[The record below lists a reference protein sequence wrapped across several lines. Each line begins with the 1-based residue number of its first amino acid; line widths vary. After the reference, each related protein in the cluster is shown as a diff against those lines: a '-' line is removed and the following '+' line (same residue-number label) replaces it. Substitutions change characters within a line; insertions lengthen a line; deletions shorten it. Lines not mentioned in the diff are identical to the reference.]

1 MAGLKYS
8 RIATVSHQFCT
19 WRGKGRIAHHDKPH
33 TGRGRIYLPATVFFN
48 EGDYR
53 VIWAREKR
61 DTIPNIPESNS
72 QVVERMDHFG
82 ALGTFVLAAQTRSFT
97 EAGRRAGLS
106 ASAVGKAVARL
117 EADLGVR
124 LFHRSTRA
132 ITLTAEGG
140 LFLERC
146 NRIFAEYEVARNE
159 LTLAAGKPQG
169 KLRVG
174 LPQLG
179 TNLMPHLIAFQQA
192 YPDVELELEF
202 SDRLVN
208 VIEEGFDAVMR
219 IGEVQD
225 SRLVMRTLSGYR
237 HRLLASPGY
246 LAKRGVPTLPSDLNG
261 HSCLRY
267 RYPSSGKLDP
277 WPLLIDGQDGPFD
290 VPRSATAN
298 AIEPLLAMA
307 EAGLGIACLPDFFV
321 EQAIAAERLTPVLE
335 EYVRDYRTFSILW
348 PLSRQPLPKIKAFV
362 DFMAKRLG

>member
-1 MAGLKYS
+1 MAGS
-8 RIATVSHQFCT
+8 
-19 WRGKGRIAHHDKPH
+19 
-33 TGRGRIYLPATVFFN
+33 
-48 EGDYR
+48 
-53 VIWAREKR
+53 
-61 DTIPNIPESNS
+61 
-72 QVVERMDHFG
+72 MDHFG

-97 EAGRRAGLS
+97 EAGRRSGLS

-117 EADLGVR
+117 ETDLGIR

-132 ITLTAEGG
+132 ITLTAEGS

-146 NRIFAEYEVARNE
+146 HRIFAEYEVARTE

-174 LPQLG
+174 LPLLG
-179 TNLMPHLIAFQQA
+179 ANLMPHLIDFQHM

-208 VIEEGFDAVMR
+208 VIEEGFDVVMR
-219 IGEVQD
+219 IGDVED
-225 SRLVMRTLSGYR
+225 SRLAMRKLNGYS
-237 HRLLASPGY
+237 HRLLGSPDY
-246 LAKRGVPTLPSDLNG
+246 FAKRGVPTQPG
-261 HSCLRY
+261 HLSAHACLRY

-277 WPLLIDGQDGPFD
+277 WPLVDDPGEGPVN

-307 EAGLGIACLPDFFV
+307 QAGLGIACLPDFLV
-321 EQAIAAERLTPVLE
+321 EEAVAAGGLIPVLE
-335 EYVRDYRTFSILW
+335 AYIRDYRTFSILW
-348 PLSRQPLPKIKAFV
+348 PWSRQPLPKIKAFV

>member
-1 MAGLKYS
+1 
-8 RIATVSHQFCT
+8 
-19 WRGKGRIAHHDKPH
+19 
-33 TGRGRIYLPATVFFN
+33 
-48 EGDYR
+48 
-53 VIWAREKR
+53 
-61 DTIPNIPESNS
+61 
-72 QVVERMDHFG
+72 MDHFG

-97 EAGRRAGLS
+97 EAGRRSGLS

-117 EADLGVR
+117 ETDLGIR

-132 ITLTAEGG
+132 ITLTAEGS

-146 NRIFAEYEVARNE
+146 HRIFAEYEVARTE

-174 LPQLG
+174 LPLLG
-179 TNLMPHLIAFQQA
+179 ANLMPHLIDFQHL

-208 VIEEGFDAVMR
+208 VIEEGFDVVMR
-219 IGEVQD
+219 IGDVED
-225 SRLVMRTLSGYR
+225 SRLAMRKLNGYS
-237 HRLLASPGY
+237 HRLLGSPDY
-246 LAKRGVPTLPSDLNG
+246 FAKRGVPTQPG
-261 HSCLRY
+261 HLSAHACLRY

-277 WPLLIDGQDGPFD
+277 WPLVADPREGAVN

-321 EQAIAAERLTPVLE
+321 EEAVAAERLIPVLE
-335 EYVRDYRTFSILW
+335 EYIRDYRMFSILW
-348 PLSRQPLPKIKAFV
+348 PWSRQPLPKIKAFV
-362 DFMAKRLG
+362 DFMDTRLG

>member
-1 MAGLKYS
+1 
-8 RIATVSHQFCT
+8 
-19 WRGKGRIAHHDKPH
+19 
-33 TGRGRIYLPATVFFN
+33 
-48 EGDYR
+48 
-53 VIWAREKR
+53 
-61 DTIPNIPESNS
+61 
-72 QVVERMDHFG
+72 MDHFG

-97 EAGRRAGLS
+97 EAGRRSGLS
-106 ASAVGKAVARL
+106 ASAIGKAIARL
-117 EADLGVR
+117 ETDLGVR

-159 LTLAAGKPQG
+159 LTFAAGKPQG

-179 TNLMPHLIAFQQA
+179 TNLMPHLIAFQRA
-192 YPDVELELEF
+192 YPDIELELEF

-219 IGEVQD
+219 IGDVED
-225 SRLVMRTLSGYR
+225 SRLVIRKLKGYS
-237 HRLLASPGY
+237 HRLLASSDY
-246 LAKRGVPTLPSDLNG
+246 LAKRGVPTQPSDLST

-277 WPLLIDGQDGPFD
+277 WPLITSAEEGTPD

-321 EQAIAAERLTPVLE
+321 EEAVATGRLVPVLE
-335 EYVRDYRTFSILW
+335 EFVGDYRTFGILW
-348 PLSRQPLPKIKAFV
+348 PSSRQPLPKIKAFV
-362 DFMAKRLG
+362 EFMAKRLG